1 MLWVMLAAAITV
13 VLSAIAAVVTLLSA
27 PQRMQAA
34 AVSATPSRT
43 DVFLSNSYGAGQR
56 AVRFA
61 AGQGGLSFLGG
72 TADHSRLAITGQGA
86 QDAAP
91 ALRIWDTGR
100 KQAVATWP
108 ASTCSSVTPR
118 GVVYCASQQRGR
130 SVITAVELAT
140 AKVLYATPVA
150 TQPSTLT
157 YYGTDSQQQDII
169 GESATATFY
178 AAAGS
183 LRTITSGDFQNP
195 NATCMIAGSN
205 KLLCRRN
212 TEKDHGAKPS
222 QKSPSKHATSRTTTG
237 VVITNERQATTAD
250 QSTTVITVY
259 DIASGTREVQRT
271 ASSSNVTLAS
281 DGWLE
286 GAAGSNTIQS
296 SGQET
301 FESYGIDGKPHG
313 RSTVNSAYKLSPAA
327 SSFTNPAGT
336 TAPTYSREALTT
348 DMPRV
353 VVDGQGREFLR
364 IASQNTQDF
373 ALSQATYSRTS
384 GGTLTLADGGN
395 IVSASLDG
403 SLLLTSNLH
412 SAGIQASGS
421 KGLKI
426 VKVAD
431 GTTLLT
437 IKGTDMR
444 SLTIRSNL
452 IASTGKDGTLVVY
465 VPGK

>member
-1 MLWVMLAAAITV
+1 
-13 VLSAIAAVVTLLSA
+13 
-27 PQRMQAA
+27 
-34 AVSATPSRT
+34 
-43 DVFLSNSYGAGQR
+43 
-56 AVRFA
+56 
-61 AGQGGLSFLGG
+61 
-72 TADHSRLAITGQGA
+72 
-86 QDAAP
+86 
-91 ALRIWDTGR
+91 
-100 KQAVATWP
+100 
-108 ASTCSSVTPR
+108 
-118 GVVYCASQQRGR
+118 VYCASQQRGR

-140 AKVLYATPVA
+140 AKVLYTTPVA
-150 TQPSTLT
+150 TQPTTLT
-157 YYGTDSQQQDII
+157 YYGTDGQQQDII
-169 GESATATFY
+169 GESTTATC
-178 AAAGS
+178 
-183 LRTITSGDFQNP
+183 I
-195 NATCMIAGSN
+195 IAGGS
-205 KLLCRRN
+205 KLICRRN

-250 QSTTVITVY
+250 QSTTVITVH
-259 DIASGTREVQRT
+259 DITSGTRDVQRT

-286 GAAGSNTIQS
+286 GTAGSNTIQS

-313 RSTVNSAYKLSPAA
+313 RSTVNSAYKLSPVA

-336 TAPTYSREALTT
+336 TVPTYPREALTT

-431 GTTLLT
+431 GSTTLT
-437 IKGTDMR
+437 IKATDMR

-452 IASTGKDGTLVVY
+452 IASTSKDGTLVVY